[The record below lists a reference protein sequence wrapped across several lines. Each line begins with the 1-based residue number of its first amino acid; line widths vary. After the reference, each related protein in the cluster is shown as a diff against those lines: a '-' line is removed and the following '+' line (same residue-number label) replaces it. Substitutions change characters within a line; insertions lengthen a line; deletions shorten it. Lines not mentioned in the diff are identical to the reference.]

1 MAEKKSVL
9 FVNGIELVVLQMLDD
24 SSCEIWQSY
33 REERERIDTE
43 PTAQMTGDKSLT
55 GWSSLWLHLFLLNGV
70 MWWL

>member
-1 MAEKKSVL
+1 MTVAVKFDNPTE
-9 FVNGIELVVLQMLDD
+9 
-24 SSCEIWQSY
+24 
-33 REERERIDTE
+33 RRERERVDTE